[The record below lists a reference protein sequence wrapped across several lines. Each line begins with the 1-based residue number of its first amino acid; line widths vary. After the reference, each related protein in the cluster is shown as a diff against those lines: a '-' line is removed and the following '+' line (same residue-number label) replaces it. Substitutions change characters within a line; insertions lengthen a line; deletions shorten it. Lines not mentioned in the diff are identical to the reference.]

1 MKTAKVFCPPGTLL
15 GLFVWTW
22 ELEPRGLKRE
32 FGMGVVRTSR
42 RRQESQRLRL

>member
-32 FGMGVVRTSR
+32 FGMGWLEPGGGDRSHR
-42 RRQESQRLRL
+42 D